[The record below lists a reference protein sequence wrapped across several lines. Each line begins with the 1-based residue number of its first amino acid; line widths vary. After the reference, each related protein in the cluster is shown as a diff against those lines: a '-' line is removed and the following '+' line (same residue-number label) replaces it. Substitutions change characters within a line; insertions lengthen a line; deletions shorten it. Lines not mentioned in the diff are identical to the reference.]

1 MAMNLT
7 KDNFDDVAL
16 NGDKPVLIDFWA
28 SWCGPCK
35 MLTPTVEELSKEY
48 DGKVVVAKVNV
59 DEEPELAMRYG
70 VMSIPT
76 VFLMKDGQVV
86 DNSIGVRPKSYY
98 AKVLDDVLS
107 QA

>member
-7 KDNFDDVAL
+7 KDNFDDIAL
-16 NGDKPVLIDFWA
+16 KGDKPVLIDFWA

-98 AKVLDDVLS
+98 TKVLDEALK
-107 QA
+107 

>member
-7 KDNFDDVAL
+7 KSNFDDIAI

-28 SWCGPCK
+28 SWCGPCR
-35 MLTPTVEELSKEY
+35 MLTPTIEELSSEY
-48 DGKVVVAKVNV
+48 EGKVVVGKVNV
-59 DEEPELAMRYG
+59 DEEPELAQKFG

-76 VFLMKDGQVV
+76 VFLMKDGKVF

-98 AKVLDDVLS
+98 AKVLDEALK
-107 QA
+107 